1 MVEETAAS
9 TTAEQSQEQK
19 APPLSMKSLL
29 EAGVHFGHQTRSWDP
44 KMKTFI
50 FAQRN
55 GIHII
60 DLQQTMQRLGQALEF
75 VRDLASTGKK
85 ILMVGTKKQAQD
97 AVREEAV
104 RSGQY
109 FVNQRWLGGTITNFA
124 TIQTRIDFLVRL
136 EDQKAKGELD
146 RLLKKEAV
154 KLERQMEKMNRYFG
168 GVKEMTEVPGA
179 LFVVDVGRENI
190 AVAEARKLGI
200 PIVALVDTN
209 CNPGLI
215 DYSIHPSRRQQHRR
229 GGNGRARPVAV
240 CPERRSHGNHPQRD
254 GSRPARAKLTG
265 ARKPPFRCLNAGRTP
280 ITHRKDTVL
289 PIDTESIRALR
300 DRTGAGIMDA
310 KRALEAA
317 DGDITKA
324 ESALR
329 IKGIDKAATKADR
342 ATAEGSIEAYIHA
355 GNRIGAL
362 VELNCETD
370 FVARTQEF
378 KDLAHN
384 LAMQVAAMGP
394 EYIDSSDMPADD
406 ARRAEE
412 VCLLQQ
418 AFIKDPSQTI
428 GDLVLNVRARVG
440 ENVRVR
446 RISRFN
452 LGE

>member
-1 MVEETAAS
+1 
-9 TTAEQSQEQK
+9 
-19 APPLSMKSLL
+19 
-29 EAGVHFGHQTRSWDP
+29 
-44 KMKTFI
+44 
-50 FAQRN
+50 
-55 GIHII
+55 
-60 DLQQTMQRLGQALEF
+60 
-75 VRDLASTGKK
+75 
-85 ILMVGTKKQAQD
+85 
-97 AVREEAV
+97 
-104 RSGQY
+104 
-109 FVNQRWLGGTITNFA
+109 
-124 TIQTRIDFLVRL
+124 
-136 EDQKAKGELD
+136 
-146 RLLKKEAV
+146 
-154 KLERQMEKMNRYFG
+154 
-168 GVKEMTEVPGA
+168 
-179 LFVVDVGRENI
+179 
-190 AVAEARKLGI
+190 
-200 PIVALVDTN
+200 
-209 CNPGLI
+209 
-215 DYSIHPSRRQQHRR
+215 
-229 GGNGRARPVAV
+229 
-240 CPERRSHGNHPQRD
+240 
-254 GSRPARAKLTG
+254 
-265 ARKPPFRCLNAGRTP
+265 
-280 ITHRKDTVL
+280 L